1 MQSDGAGP
9 RRDVAMTA
17 APPVAPSPP
26 GLVAALRPRQWVK
39 NLLVLAPL
47 LPAAGQLDLAAVRGA
62 LVAFLVFC
70 AASSAVYLGNDVCDR
85 VADRAHPVKRN
96 RAIAAGR
103 VSPAQAV
110 VAAGLLLVAAALLAI
125 SNGLQLLLVL
135 VVYVAVQVCYCL
147 WLKHEPVLELASVTS
162 GFLLRAVAGGVAAG
176 LALSNWFL
184 LSAAFGSLFVAAG
197 KRYSEALQGERTGA
211 AVRVVVARYTTS
223 YLRFVWSLAATV
235 VVATYAQWAF
245 EVRTATGSPWGVVSC
260 VPFVLAVLR
269 YAVVVDEGRGEAPE
283 AVILADRVL
292 VGLGVAWC
300 ASLVLAATT

>member
-1 MQSDGAGP
+1 
-9 RRDVAMTA
+9 MTA
-17 APPVAPSPP
+17 TYSVAPSPP
-26 GLVAALRPRQWVK
+26 GLVAALRPRQWAK

-47 LPAAGQLDLAAVRGA
+47 LPAAGQLDLAAVQGA
-62 LVAFLVFC
+62 LVAFLMFC
-70 AASSAVYLGNDVCDR
+70 AASSAIYLGNDVCDR
-85 VADRAHPVKRN
+85 EADRAHPSKRN

-103 VSPAQAV
+103 VSAAQAV
-110 VAAGLLLVAAALLAI
+110 VTAGVLLAVAALLAV
-125 SNGLQLLLVL
+125 SRGPLLLLVL
-135 VVYVAVQVCYCL
+135 VVYVTVQTCYCL

-176 LALSNWFL
+176 IALSNWFL

-211 AVRVVVARYTTS
+211 AVRAVVARYTTS

-245 EVRTATGSPWGVVSC
+245 EVREATGSPWGLVSC

-269 YAVVVDEGRGEAPE
+269 YAAVVDEGRGEAPE

-292 VGLGVAWC
+292 VSLGVGWC
-300 ASLVLAATT
+300 TSLLLAATT